1 MRERGVNFQNHFNF
15 TCTTHRGGKSTK
27 VEMSLVLLM
36 RYFEVFKWIVRL
48 QFNSINNMLTNLFRS
63 EVNID
68 QGIKEAVN
76 SDQLFKPQRSLIFR
90 GVEEMPADDNL

>member
-1 MRERGVNFQNHFNF
+1 MYHTYNG
-15 TCTTHRGGKSTK
+15 GGKVPRLKCHWFCSK
-27 VEMSLVLLM
+27 LLM
-36 RYFEVFKWIVRL
+36 GYLKVFKWIERL

-90 GVEEMPADDNL
+90 GVEEMPADDNLRL

>member
-1 MRERGVNFQNHFNF
+1 MYR
-15 TCTTHRGGKSTK
+15 
-27 VEMSLVLLM
+27 
-36 RYFEVFKWIVRL
+36 
-48 QFNSINNMLTNLFRS
+48 NLFRS

-76 SDQLFKPQRSLIFR
+76 SDQLFKPQWSLIFR

>member
-1 MRERGVNFQNHFNF
+1 M
-15 TCTTHRGGKSTK
+15 
-27 VEMSLVLLM
+27 
-36 RYFEVFKWIVRL
+36 FKWTERL

-76 SDQLFKPQRSLIFR
+76 SDQLFKPQWSLIFR
-90 GVEEMPADDNL
+90 GVEEMPAEQMIICEGERCVEQHLMKALSASSLSTGPILSPPLST

>member
-1 MRERGVNFQNHFNF
+1 M
-15 TCTTHRGGKSTK
+15 
-27 VEMSLVLLM
+27 
-36 RYFEVFKWIVRL
+36 FKWIVRL

-90 GVEEMPADDNL
+90 GVEEMPAVDNL

>member
-1 MRERGVNFQNHFNF
+1 
-15 TCTTHRGGKSTK
+15 
-27 VEMSLVLLM
+27 MSLVLLM